1 MEMKSKK
8 LLVIGLTWPEP
19 TATAAGLRM
28 VQLLEMF
35 LMYEFETIFVSTAYK
50 VEHTQDL
57 DAMGISTHSI
67 KLNDASFDSFIE
79 NLQPD
84 IVLFDR
90 FLTEEQFGW
99 RVAEYCPQALRILD
113 SEDLHSLRHVRES
126 CIKNDI
132 PFTQARWLANDR
144 TKRELASILRS
155 DLTLII
161 SSFEMELLQRAV
173 GLDTSLLWHL
183 PFMYDAISQQND
195 WPEFEARRDFL
206 FIGGGLH
213 APNVDAIKH
222 LEQEIWPNIHARIS
236 DAKCYIYGAYLPD
249 AVNKLHNPKKGF
261 YVRGRARSVSE
272 VMKMAKVCLAPLRFG
287 AGIKGKLVDAM
298 LNGTPSITTGIGAEG
313 MHGEMDWNGFITH
326 SQDDFIDKA
335 IELYT
340 NKTVW
345 QKAQDNGINI
355 INKLY
360 HKPRLEKL
368 LMDRIKELMK
378 DLETHRAQNI
388 IGRILEHHTLQS
400 TKYLSKWIEEKNKN
414 KLA

>member
-1 MEMKSKK
+1 MKSKR

-19 TATAAGLRM
+19 TATAAGVRM
-28 VQLLEMF
+28 VQLLEIF
-35 LMYEFETIFVSTAYK
+35 KKYEFETTFVSTASNT
-50 VEHTQDL
+50 EHSQDL
-57 DAMGISTHSI
+57 EAMGIATHSI

-99 RVAEYCPQALRILD
+99 RVAEHCPHALRILD
-113 SEDLHSLRHVRES
+113 SEDLHSLRHAREN
-126 CIKNDI
+126 CFKKGI
-132 PFTQARWLANDR
+132 PFTEAHWLQYDR

-173 GLDTSLLWHL
+173 RLDTSLLWHL
-183 PFMYDAISQQND
+183 PFMYTAISQQND
-195 WPEFEARRDFL
+195 WPEFEARMDFL

-287 AGIKGKLVDAM
+287 AGIKGKLMDAM

-313 MHGEMDWNGFITH
+313 MHGEMNWNGFITY

-340 NKTVW
+340 NKTCW

-360 HKPRLEKL
+360 HKPRLEML
-368 LMDRIKELMK
+368 FMDRIKEIMG

-388 IGRILEHHTLQS
+388 MGRILEHHTLQS
-400 TKYLSKWIEEKNKN
+400 TKYLSKWIEEKNRKE
-414 KLA
+414 

>member
-1 MEMKSKK
+1 MESKK

-19 TATAAGLRM
+19 NATAAGVRM
-28 VQLLEMF
+28 MQLVHIF
-35 LMYEFETIFVSTAYK
+35 IGQGFKITFVSASKRTEDSENLEALGIT
-50 VEHTQDL
+50 TQQ
-57 DAMGISTHSI
+57 IE
-67 KLNDASFDSFIE
+67 LNNASFDEFLKALKPE
-79 NLQPD
+79 

-99 RVAEYCPQALRILD
+99 RVSEFCPDALRILD
-113 SEDLHSLRHVRES
+113 SEDLHSLRHVRET
-126 CIKNDI
+126 CFKRNVT
-132 PFTQARWLANDR
+132 FTELLWLKDDK

-161 SSFEMELLQRAV
+161 SSFEMELLQRVV

-195 WPEFEARRDFL
+195 WPEFDARRDFL

-236 DAKCYIYGAYLPD
+236 DTKCYIYGAYLPD
-249 AVNKLHNPKKGF
+249 TVHKLHNPKKGF
-261 YVRGRARSVSE
+261 YVRGRARNVSE

-313 MHGEMDWNGFITH
+313 MHGEMDWNGFIC
-326 SQDDFIDKA
+326 DDKEDFIDKA
-335 IELYT
+335 IKLYSD
-340 NKTVW
+340 KTVW
-345 QKAQDNGINI
+345 QESQDNGIQI
-355 INKLY
+355 INTLY
-360 HKPRLEKL
+360 QKQSLETTFI
-368 LMDRIKELMK
+368 DRITQLSGG
-378 DLETHRAQNI
+378 LEQHRAHNI

-400 TKYLSKWIEEKNKN
+400 SKYLSKWIEEKNRKE
-414 KLA
+414 